1 MSKFKLK
8 EQTKAVE
15 EKSDDKPSMQK
26 KIYNRLLKERTSMKK
41 KNNDEISYYDL
52 IYYFKGSRSQV
63 NFTEYEDPSDIYDKI
78 KNGDKTIQAAQEEQK
93 NLNQN

>member
-26 KIYNRLLKERTSMKK
+26 KIYNRLLKDRTSMKK
-41 KNNDEISYYDL
+41 K
-52 IYYFKGSRSQV
+52 
-63 NFTEYEDPSDIYDKI
+63 
-78 KNGDKTIQAAQEEQK
+78 KTMKLVIMI
-93 NLNQN
+93 

>member
-41 KNNDEISYYDL
+41 KTTMKLVIM
-52 IYYFKGSRSQV
+52 I
-63 NFTEYEDPSDIYDKI
+63 
-78 KNGDKTIQAAQEEQK
+78 
-93 NLNQN
+93 

>member
-41 KNNDEISYYDL
+41 K
-52 IYYFKGSRSQV
+52 K
-63 NFTEYEDPSDIYDKI
+63 TTKKYEDPSDIYDKI